1 MTGHMQDEVHFSN
14 VVMEKC
20 VTSFVSKYLNM
31 YGLSVKSRGVGTAK
45 RSEVPIAKLKR
56 RKIYTGDL
64 HREVTLEI

>member
-31 YGLSVKSRGVGTAK
+31 YGLSVKSRGAGTAK
-45 RSEVPIAKLKR
+45 RRVVLIAKPKR
-56 RKIYTGDL
+56 RKIYIVGST
-64 HREVTLEI
+64 